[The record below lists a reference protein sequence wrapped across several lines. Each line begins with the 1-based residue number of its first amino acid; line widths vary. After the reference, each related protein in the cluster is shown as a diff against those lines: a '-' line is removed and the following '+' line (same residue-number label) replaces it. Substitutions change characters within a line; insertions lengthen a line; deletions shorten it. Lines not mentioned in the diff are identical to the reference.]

1 MMRLC
6 QQTITL
12 FMIGD
17 QFPSIRLFMR
27 NIKIKTLNQC
37 LTSRRVCSLYHHLS
51 FESDWIPFS
60 VHDRSYTAQFLTIGI
75 ISLMYAPIIIFAIIC
90 YAIHLSR
97 TKLRT
102 TNFQS
107 IETWLALFIIAGIV
121 GLMIERS
128 PFFVSHWSDD
138 NRYLT
143 PMIAPSALLCA
154 RLLPD
159 VIGQNYW
166 TKRKTR

>member
-1 MMRLC
+1 MNYNASDDETMPTDNNAFYDWRPISIHPSFHEEYKNQNFEPML
-6 QQTITL
+6 
-12 FMIGD
+12 D
-17 QFPSIRLFMR
+17 QPKSVFIVSSSF
-27 NIKIKTLNQC
+27 
-37 LTSRRVCSLYHHLS
+37 

-138 NRYLT
+138 NLSL
-143 PMIAPSALLCA
+143 IH
-154 RLLPD
+154 
-159 VIGQNYW
+159 I
-166 TKRKTR
+166 